1 MANAESTAQRETF
14 RDEPFFLFE
23 NAGWELYDRLDAW
36 ASERRGTKLTYID
49 GDVVIVAK
57 SRRHYWFALRL
68 YDVIWA
74 LASAAGIVSEDAG
87 ATTFCLRERE
97 AGAEADQSFF
107 FGQNAVRMAG
117 PKDFEPGTDP
127 VPDMV
132 VEVDAGHSITRRWRA
147 GQARRARSLAPG
159 CFARRIATPRIASS
173 SRRGF
178 LRPSPREP
186 VPPNFRRGNPR
197 SGAAG
202 SVGGQPELARTLTR
216 PRCRYS
222 RCPERAIDV

>member
-1 MANAESTAQRETF
+1 MTTAESTAQRETF

-36 ASERRGTKLTYID
+36 AGERRGTKLTYID

-57 SRRHYWFALRL
+57 SRRHNWFALRL

-132 VEVDAGHSITRRWRA
+132 VEVDAGHSINSALRA
-147 GQARRARSLAPG
+147 WARLGVPEIWHLDASREELQLHVLRLQADG
-159 CFARRIATPRIASS
+159 ASYV
-173 SRRGF
+173 
-178 LRPSPREP
+178 P
-186 VPPNFRRGNPR
+186 VPGSQYLPISDAEILGLVRLAQSEDSQSWHERLP
-197 SGAAG
+197 ALVAG
-202 SVGGQPELARTLTR
+202 ILDARN
-216 PRCRYS
+216 
-222 RCPERAIDV
+222 AQ